1 MALPQACPA
10 RARSSKGRNSTPSSQ
25 TQRDHF
31 ASKVLILR
39 LRLMPFMDFTGLRA
53 PQDAVRKLQQRGV
66 RVMPCE
72 ANHRAR

>member
-1 MALPQACPA
+1 
-10 RARSSKGRNSTPSSQ
+10 
-25 TQRDHF
+25 
-31 ASKVLILR
+31 
-39 LRLMPFMDFTGLRA
+39 MPFMDFTGLRA